1 MGTYEKG
8 LLKIELEKVFKTENT
23 TWLSLKGFEKIMY
36 RKTLSIHEN
45 IIDKCFKVDVKM

>member
-8 LLKIELEKVFKTENT
+8 LLKIELEKVFTTENI
-23 TWLSLKGFEKIMY
+23 TWLSLKGFEKIVY

-45 IIDKCFKVDVKM
+45 IIKNALKWM